1 MNIREKFD
9 HFFQTQLNP
18 EQQQVVAPHEGVM
31 LVCAGAGSGK
41 TRVITSRMVS
51 LMVNHQVRPHAII
64 ALTFTNKAAKEMKE
78 RISRFLGNEGS
89 SPYVGTF
96 HSYCLRMLK
105 SNAHLL
111 KTPTFSLIDE
121 SDQEKIV
128 RTIIQQKGLSKKVT
142 AKQVLSAI
150 SRGKNE
156 AINQTEREAL
166 WGQDLLLKELCLLY
180 EQHKTAAHCF
190 DFDDLLLE
198 TLTLF
203 QKNATFKSIFQEHVK
218 HILVDEYQDTNKVQH
233 ALLKEMAQDSSQG
246 FSLDSLCVVGDEDQS
261 IYSWRGATVSNIMN
275 FSKDFP
281 QAVSITIPRNYR
293 SVQPI
298 LHTANEVI
306 KNNSFRNPKQ
316 LYSDREAHDRVRL
329 MICASSYQEGE
340 ALAHLMRIGQASSS
354 LNNYAVLYRSHF
366 QSRSLEEALI
376 RYSIPYKIMGGIQF
390 YDRLEIKDILAYLRL
405 IMNPFDRLAF
415 SRIFNT
421 PGRGLGDKFE
431 DLFYATWDF
440 MPFSSFS
447 EIGQHLISTNQLT
460 KVKTDSLT
468 HFLAVFTGL
477 TPELKPSTLV
487 QTILERTRYYTYL
500 KDAFEKDESEAK
512 RDNIKELVNGILFF
526 EDRNDPTLETFLSEV
541 SLLQEQMHAAEDTLE
556 CVKLMTFHAAKGLEF
571 ETVVLTGVE
580 EGILPSSRS
589 LYNPESLEEER
600 RLMYVGITR
609 ARERLLLMRAKYRYT
624 YGQVTDQPASRFL
637 SEIPEEYAMQTDCS
651 FWKEYDFKDYFTEW
665 LSKKGAPT
673 PKRAAPK
680 SLPDSLN
687 DEFQPAF
694 SDEEDEFKESP
705 LWRRGQQVVHKS
717 FGQGTIEKIEEK
729 SSHIYLTIRFKSGI
743 KKLDSPFVTPA

>member
-1 MNIREKFD
+1 MTIREKFD
-9 HFFQTQLNP
+9 NFFQTQLNP

-51 LMVNHQVRPHAII
+51 LMVIHHVRPHAII

-78 RISRFLGNEGS
+78 RITRFLSNEGPL
-89 SPYVGTF
+89 PYVGTF
-96 HSYCLRMLK
+96 HSYCLRILK

-111 KTPTFSLIDE
+111 KNPTFSLIDD

-128 RTIIQQKGLSKKVT
+128 RTIIQQKGLSKRVT
-142 AKQVLSAI
+142 PKQVLSAI

-156 AINQTEREAL
+156 AINQAEREAL

-180 EQHKTAAHCF
+180 EQHKTAAHCL
-190 DFDDLLLE
+190 DFDDLLIE

-203 QKNATFKSIFQEHVK
+203 QKNPTFKHIFQENVK

-233 ALLKEMAQDSSQG
+233 ALLKEMAQDSSKT
-246 FSLDSLCVVGDEDQS
+246 FTLDSLCVVGDEDQS

-281 QAVSITIPRNYR
+281 QAMAITIPRNYR

-298 LHTANEVI
+298 LQVANEII
-306 KNNSFRNPKQ
+306 KNNAFRNPKQ
-316 LYSDREAHDRVRL
+316 LYSDKEAQDRIRL
-329 MICASSYQEGE
+329 LTCASGYQEGD
-340 ALAHLMRIGQASSS
+340 ALAQLLRAGQLVSS
-354 LNNYAVLYRSHF
+354 LNDYAVLYRSHF
-366 QSRSLEEALI
+366 QSRSLEEALM

-440 MPFSSFS
+440 MPFSSFT
-447 EIGQHLISTNQLT
+447 EIGEHLIETKQLT
-460 KVKTDSLT
+460 KIKADNLLQ
-468 HFLAVFTGL
+468 FLAVFNGL
-477 TPELKPSTLV
+477 TPQLKPSTLV
-487 QTILERTRYYTYL
+487 QTIIEKTQYYTYL
-500 KDAFEKDESEAK
+500 KNAFEKDEAEAK
-512 RDNIKELVNGILFF
+512 KDNIKELINGIVFF
-526 EDRNDPTLETFLSEV
+526 EERNDPTLEAFLSEV
-541 SLLQEQMHAAEDTLE
+541 SLLQEQMNATEETSE

-571 ETVVLTGVE
+571 NTVVLTGVE

-589 LYNPESLEEER
+589 LFNPESLEEER

-624 YGQVTDQPASRFL
+624 YGQVTDQPGSRFL
-637 SEIPEEYAMQTDCS
+637 KEIPEEFGVPTDCS
-651 FWKEYDFKDYFTEW
+651 FWKEYDFKNYFTQW
-665 LSKKGAPT
+665 LSGQDLPT
-673 PKRAAPK
+673 PKRTTSRLLTDA
-680 SLPDSLN
+680 L
-687 DEFQPAF
+687 DEGFHPAF
-694 SDEEDEFKESP
+694 SDEDESTEEPS
-705 LWRRGQQVVHKS
+705 WSRGQQVVHKS
-717 FGQGTIEKIEEK
+717 FGQGTIEKVEEK
-729 SSHIYLTIRFKSGI
+729 SSHVYLTIRFKSGI
-743 KKLDSPFVTPA
+743 KRLDSPFVTPV